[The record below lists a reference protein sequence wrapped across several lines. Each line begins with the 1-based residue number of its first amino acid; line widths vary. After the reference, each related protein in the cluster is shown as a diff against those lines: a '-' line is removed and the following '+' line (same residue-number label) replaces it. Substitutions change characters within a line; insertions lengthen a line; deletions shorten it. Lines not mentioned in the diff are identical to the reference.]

1 MHQLPWYADYSP
13 TQLKNGIKETED
25 EDNAAASA
33 VICAVNNVLKM
44 LIHEK

>member
-13 TQLKNGIKETED
+13 TKLKNGIKETED

-33 VICAVNNVLKM
+33 VNNVLKM

>member
-13 TQLKNGIKETED
+13 TQLKNGIEEETED
-25 EDNAAASA
+25 DDNAAASA
-33 VICAVNNVLKM
+33 VNNVPKM